1 MSMFDKYE
9 DNSYTA
15 YNLTPKKVSKTTQI
29 KFNSPFVGY
38 DSFHNPRMF
47 MWDPEDS
54 FTLKLS
60 YGKNIKVF
68 ENDLILTQ
76 PGLKPTYSTQGT
88 RGQHAYNTVDGK
100 SWLCR
105 GTFLDKYNQDGWL
118 PIEGS
123 DIENPEWEQ
132 IQSIMKISLQDDE
145 EQEESS
151 LSNSYVWEEQEML
164 EFPTQG
170 TKEILINPYSCDS
183 KFYVTLMNFRHEVIY
198 EYEFSSP
205 TCEIEISKEKTPLLV
220 EGQFFINTYVFN
232 DKTTQQQSQF
242 NVTILENPS
251 KYIKDENSSAVY
263 VFGHTVQQV
272 EDSRY
277 VWEPIGT
284 TYSNDYV
291 WIPISLNRRK
301 MT

>member
-29 KFNSPFVGY
+29 RFNSPFVGY

-47 MWDPEDS
+47 VWDPEDS
-54 FTLKLS
+54 FVLKLS

-76 PGLKPTYSTQGT
+76 PGQKPTYITQGIK
-88 RGQHAYNTVDGK
+88 GQHAYNTVDGK
-100 SWLCR
+100 SWLCK
-105 GTFLDKYNQDGWL
+105 GALLDEYNQDEWL
-118 PIEGS
+118 PIEES
-123 DIENPEWEQ
+123 VIKNPEWEQ
-132 IQSIMKISLQDDE
+132 
-145 EQEESS
+145 EESIS
-151 LSNSYVWEEQEML
+151 PNSYIWEEQEIIK
-164 EFPTQG
+164 FPTQG
-170 TKEILINPYSCDS
+170 TKEILINPYSSDS
-183 KFYVTLMNFRHEVIY
+183 KFYATLMNFRHEVIY

-232 DKTTQQQSQF
+232 DEMTQQQSQF
-242 NVTILENPS
+242 NITILENPS
-251 KYIKDENSSAVY
+251 KYIKDENSQTVY
-263 VFGHTVQQV
+263 VFGHTVQQL
-272 EDSRY
+272 EDSGY

-284 TYSNDYV
+284 TYLNDYV